1 MTNPL
6 PKVDALIIGIGAAGG
21 IASYVLTQAGI
32 DVIALEAGPR
42 RDKADFLAYY
52 DELQAYPYHN
62 PFADVKAN
70 KEIPTWRPNAQSPVQ
85 APPVGPIVM
94 DNQVGGTSVHWTG
107 QAWRYREDDF
117 KIRTT
122 TIDKYGE
129 DALPEGTNIVDWP
142 VTYDELEPY
151 YEKTEQLVGISGES
165 GANPFESPRKSDYPL
180 PPLRQSGYMDMA
192 NDGLKQSGYHPFPGP
207 AGIISQDFD
216 GRPAC
221 SYCGYCTGH
230 GCWNDA
236 KSSTLVSAIPK
247 AEKTGKLEIRT
258 LCRVMKI
265 LSNDQGQ
272 ITGVQYLD
280 ADGVL
285 QEQPAGVVILS
296 TYVYENSR
304 LLLVSTSDF
313 YKNGLSNNGGNVG
326 KWYMA
331 HSYGGAYATF
341 PGQKLNMMSG
351 TFSQAVCIDDFNGN
365 NFDHTGLGFI
375 QGALVSASQGEST
388 PISRSNSLPPGQ
400 KGWGSEY
407 KKYLVENL
415 GSNGSCTTQLEV
427 LPYDANFLDLD
438 PDTTDDLGMPRIRIT
453 FDVYDNEKKAN
464 AYINP
469 KLEDA
474 LKAMGAKQTWSY
486 PGPAPIPVNSHAY
499 GGTRM
504 GDDPSMSV
512 VNKYGISHEASNLM
526 ILGGSDWC
534 STTGYNPTET
544 IYAHAWFAADYLAQ
558 NFQSIAV

>member
-1 MTNPL
+1 
-6 PKVDALIIGIGAAGG
+6 
-21 IASYVLTQAGI
+21 
-32 DVIALEAGPR
+32 
-42 RDKADFLAYY
+42 
-52 DELQAYPYHN
+52 
-62 PFADVKAN
+62 
-70 KEIPTWRPNAQSPVQ
+70 
-85 APPVGPIVM
+85 
-94 DNQVGGTSVHWTG
+94 
-107 QAWRYREDDF
+107 
-117 KIRTT
+117 
-122 TIDKYGE
+122 
-129 DALPEGTNIVDWP
+129 

-265 LSNDQGQ
+265 LSNDKGQ
-272 ITGVQYLD
+272 LTGVQYLD

-326 KWYMA
+326 KWFMA

-388 PISRSNSLPPGQ
+388 PIGRSNSLPPGQ

-415 GSNGSCTTQLEV
+415 DSNGSCTTQLEV

-464 AYINP
+464 SYINP

-474 LKAMGAKQTWSY
+474 LKAMGADQVWSY
-486 PGPAPIPVNSHAY
+486 PDPAVIPINSHAY

-512 VNKYGISHEASNLM
+512 VNKYGISHEAPNLV

-544 IYAHAWFAADYLAQ
+544 IYVHAWFAADYLAQ
-558 NFQSIAV
+558 NFQSIAL